1 MVSEYR
7 KWYRHRAQDIRAEQ
21 KNSSSPGY
29 PQLLYIDG
37 EPIAGGKT
45 RLVALLNLWWSKRA
59 VTRTFQL
66 AVITAT
72 VLINMVATAFADPV
86 ALSITSYHRPQDLLT
101 TVKRIRFDVP
111 VLAPVAFVRFCLKY
125 PRDCE
130 IRRMPFRPRP
140 ISLTRERVSEL
151 IKVNRAINVA
161 IAPEEDHGR
170 VDQEQ
175 WLVSPHAG
183 DCNDYAVSKRH
194 ELLARGWPSRSLLL
208 AEMVVTAIGKHH
220 LVLVVRAR
228 EGDFILDNLYQDIRP
243 VSQAPYKWVRAQQ
256 EKNPR
261 FWSTVSPARTEE
273 IVMNVR

>member
-1 MVSEYR
+1 
-7 KWYRHRAQDIRAEQ
+7 
-21 KNSSSPGY
+21 
-29 PQLLYIDG
+29 
-37 EPIAGGKT
+37 
-45 RLVALLNLWWSKRA
+45 
-59 VTRTFQL
+59 
-66 AVITAT
+66 
-72 VLINMVATAFADPV
+72 MVATAFADPV
-86 ALSITSYHRPQDLLT
+86 ALGITSYQRPKDLLKT
-101 TVKRIRFDVP
+101 ANRIRFDVP

-130 IRRMPFRPRP
+130 IRRMAFRP
-140 ISLTRERVSEL
+140 SLTRERVNEL

-175 WLVSPHAG
+175 WLLSPHAG

-194 ELLARGWPSRSLLL
+194 ELLARGWPSHSVLL
-208 AEMVVTAIGKHH
+208 AEVVVTAIGKHH
-220 LVLVVRAR
+220 LVLVVRTR

-243 VSQAPYKWVRAQQ
+243 VSQTPYKWVRAQQ
-256 EKNPR
+256 QKNPR

>member
-1 MVSEYR
+1 MMCAASRIKADIETERDADDFTRSRTKTINTFRNGIRISEVVSPSGS
-7 KWYRHRAQDIRAEQ
+7 RHSRRT

-72 VLINMVATAFADPV
+72 VLINMVATA
-86 ALSITSYHRPQDLLT
+86 
-101 TVKRIRFDVP
+101 
-111 VLAPVAFVRFCLKY
+111 
-125 PRDCE
+125 
-130 IRRMPFRPRP
+130 
-140 ISLTRERVSEL
+140 
-151 IKVNRAINVA
+151 
-161 IAPEEDHGR
+161 
-170 VDQEQ
+170 
-175 WLVSPHAG
+175 
-183 DCNDYAVSKRH
+183 
-194 ELLARGWPSRSLLL
+194 
-208 AEMVVTAIGKHH
+208 
-220 LVLVVRAR
+220 VRAR